1 MHLFWH
7 FPQKAPLSGALVFFV
22 LGGLAEMNT
31 VVKCSRILAFI
42 VLTQLQTGYGSA
54 RLQAATAKSSKAVS
68 ATTLPPSITSSAQ
81 ASFTQGATFS
91 YQIVASND
99 PTKYGAT
106 GLPSGLSL
114 NTTTGLISGT
124 ALTSQ
129 QVSVQ
134 LSATN
139 AYGEGAMTLVLTPSN
154 TPNLVGTTNNCLQG
168 TTPPTPAA
176 ANGLTQIVFCDDFDS
191 LSTIDTK
198 ATGDPGYNW
207 YPRSPW
213 NILPTSVY
221 SVANSALR
229 LSTAVYT
236 TNWGLA
242 STDVKTGAGH
252 NFTFGYFEARINFNP
267 TLGPNGAGWPSFWSV
282 STDKAE
288 FGALSP
294 YGELDFFEA
303 FPQTSPGNYY
313 GFFGGTIHDWRGSS
327 QTGYTDYINSP
338 NSGPTGANWTQW
350 HVVGCLW
357 LQGQATWYL
366 DGTALFTQR
375 YSASTTGSPAAVN
388 AAGGGSIPVGVFDVL
403 DTEPL
408 GNMLILGTG
417 PAWPMDVDYVRV
429 WQK

>member
-1 MHLFWH
+1 MNTFVKCTLIF
-7 FPQKAPLSGALVFFV
+7 ALFV
-22 LGGLAEMNT
+22 LTL
-31 VVKCSRILAFI
+31 
-42 VLTQLQTGYGSA
+42 LQTGCGSA
-54 RLQAATAKSSKAVS
+54 SLQGATTNSSKAVPT
-68 ATTLPPSITSSAQ
+68 ATQPPSITSSAQ

-91 YQIVASND
+91 YQIVATNS

-114 NTTTGLISGT
+114 NTTTGQISGT

-139 AYGEGAMTLVLTPSN
+139 AYGQGTMTLVLTPSN
-154 TPNLVGTTNNCLQG
+154 SPNLVGTTNNCLQG
-168 TTPPTPAA
+168 APPPTAAA

-198 ATGDPGYNW
+198 ATGSAGYNW

-213 NILPTSVY
+213 DILPTSAY
-221 SVANSALR
+221 SVADSALK

-236 TNWGLA
+236 SDWGLA
-242 STDVKTGAGH
+242 SGDAKTGAGH
-252 NFTFGYFEARINFNP
+252 SFTFGYFEARINFNP
-267 TLGPNGAGWPSFWSV
+267 TLGPNGPGWPSFWSV
-282 STDKAE
+282 SANKAE
-288 FGALSP
+288 FTTASP
-294 YGELDFFEA
+294 YAELDFFEA

-313 GFFGGTIHDWRGSS
+313 GAFGGTIHDWRGSS

-338 NSGPTGANWTQW
+338 DEAATGANWTQW

-357 LQGQATWYL
+357 LRGQVTWYF
-366 DGTALFTQR
+366 DGNTVLTQR
-375 YSASTTGSPAAVN
+375 YSASTVGSPAAVN
-388 AAGGGSIPVGVFDVL
+388 AAGGGSVPVGVFDVL

-408 GNMLILGTG
+408 GMVLILGTG
-417 PAWPMDVDYVRV
+417 PAWPMNVDYVRV
-429 WQK
+429 WQQ